1 MEKGE
6 IVVDKT
12 VAASKEDNQ
21 ATYEEFIGTLSPKE
35 SRYCIYDLNYTL
47 KDGGERS
54 KLLFITW
61 NPDGASIKQKMT
73 YSSSKAELKKKL
85 NGVADDIQATD
96 FDEIEYETVYNK
108 CSACGTK

>member
-1 MEKGE
+1 
-6 IVVDKT
+6 
-12 VAASKEDNQ
+12 
-21 ATYEEFIGTLSPKE
+21 
-35 SRYCIYDLNYTL
+35 
-47 KDGGERS
+47 
-54 KLLFITW
+54 
-61 NPDGASIKQKMT
+61 MT